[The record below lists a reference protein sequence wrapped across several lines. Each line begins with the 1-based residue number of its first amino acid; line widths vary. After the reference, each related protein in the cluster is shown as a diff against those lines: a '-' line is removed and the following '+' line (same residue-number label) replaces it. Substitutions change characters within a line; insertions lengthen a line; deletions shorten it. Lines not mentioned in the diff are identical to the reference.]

1 MPSLSFS
8 WASIPSLASR
18 VVVLDLEH
26 KQKRARKDVPHSS
39 YYALMC
45 KTCGFL
51 LKFQKKLMRRKIE
64 DQIKNMTKIEDH
76 KINK

>member
-1 MPSLSFS
+1 MRGMWMTKSPTNVKRWGPPKSTHGMG
-8 WASIPSLASR
+8 
-18 VVVLDLEH
+18 LD
-26 KQKRARKDVPHSS
+26 R
-39 YYALMC
+39 LMC